1 MAEDQTPVLMALID
15 LDEFDLIFFFLFVF
29 ETGLLCI
36 ALGVLEH
43 SL

>member
-36 ALGVLEH
+36 VLAVPE
-43 SL
+43 LTL